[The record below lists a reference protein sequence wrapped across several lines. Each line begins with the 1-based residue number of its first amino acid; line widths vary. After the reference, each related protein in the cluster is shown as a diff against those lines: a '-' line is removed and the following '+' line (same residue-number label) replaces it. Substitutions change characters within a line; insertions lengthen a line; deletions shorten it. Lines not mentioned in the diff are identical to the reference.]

1 MQNESAI
8 VSSILNGDIGSFEML
23 MSLYRNRI
31 YSFLLK
37 MSFSKEDAED
47 MTQEVFIR
55 VYNNLYQYNSKWC
68 FSTWI
73 FKIAVNVFKSEYS
86 KKKSRDSK
94 KYTDVLNM
102 SAASN
107 TENPEAIFENTE
119 TKIEIL
125 QMLKS
130 LKIDQRTALVL
141 KYVQGFSYKEIG
153 EILKISPEN
162 AKVKVMRAK
171 KALVMCSQITA
182 LKRNSGNL
190 DGSTNS
196 QTFPY

>member
-8 VSSILNGDIGSFEML
+8 VSSILKGDIGSFEIL

-86 KKKSRDSK
+86 KKKHRDSK

-102 SAASN
+102 PAASN
-107 TENPEAIFENTE
+107 IENPEAIFENTE

-125 QMLKS
+125 QMLDS
-130 LKIDQRTALVL
+130 LKLDQRTALVL

-153 EILKISPEN
+153 EILKMSPEN

-171 KALVMCSQITA
+171 KALVMRSQITS
-182 LKRNSGNL
+182 LKGNSGNL
-190 DGSTNS
+190 DDSTSS